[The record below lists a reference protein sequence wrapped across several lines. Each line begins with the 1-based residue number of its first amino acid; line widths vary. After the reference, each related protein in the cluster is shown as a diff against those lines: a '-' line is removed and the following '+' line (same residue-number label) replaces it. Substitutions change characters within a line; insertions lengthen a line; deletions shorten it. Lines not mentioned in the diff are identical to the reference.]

1 MQVPKWAG
9 PITLDRSGRLGPRTM
24 SVGSGH
30 DADYFLGTGIPFLN
44 RQVVVVYMFL
54 ELF

>member
-9 PITLDRSGRLGPRTM
+9 PIPLDRSGRLGPRTM
-24 SVGSGH
+24 SEEWGH
-30 DADYFLGTGIPFLN
+30 DTDYFLGTGIPFLN
-44 RQVVVVYMFL
+44 GQVVVEYMFL